1 MRPGIL
7 LRFCRKYGI
16 MKGKN
21 IRRGGVGTVNEG
33 LQEYAHRLRVMGQLS
48 SAEYAELIRFRDG
61 ELLQL
66 LCSYTEQIRCR
77 PVPGLCTAR
86 SVLPGCCCFCSRSA
100 SLRWH

>member
-48 SAEYAELIRFRDG
+48 SASMRSLSVSGMGSSYSFCAAIR
-61 ELLQL
+61 
-66 LCSYTEQIRCR
+66 
-77 PVPGLCTAR
+77 
-86 SVLPGCCCFCSRSA
+86 SRSA
-100 SLRWH
+100 KADRIHPLCGWEPLT